1 MKSLYILSWLCV
13 VAGLGFGCS
22 KKEQAAAPVADTA
35 VAEPVDPAVVAE
47 TDPAAADGGY
57 DAKVA
62 AAYHATSGAPMS
74 EAQKEA
80 AARAEKQLL
89 DSVERDPKAAEAYK
103 NLQRL
108 RNGR

>member
-1 MKSLYILSWLCV
+1 MV
-13 VAGLGFGCS
+13 EAATN
-22 KKEQAAAPVADTA
+22 AAAPAEATTADSTA
-35 VAEPVDPAVVAE
+35 GQP
-47 TDPAAADGGY
+47 TGDGDY

-62 AAYHATSGAPMS
+62 TALRATSGAPLT

-80 AARAEKQLL
+80 AHRAEKQLL
-89 DSVERDPKAAEAYK
+89 DSVEKDPKAAEAYK